1 MTHAAEAT
9 DTLLTAGVWV
19 VGAAALALSVSMMA
33 SAFGEAKEVVDR
45 RADAERQQA
54 KKAEDAEAA
63 RKQKIKD
70 MFERL

>member
-1 MTHAAEAT
+1 VA
-9 DTLLTAGVWV
+9 
-19 VGAAALALSVSMMA
+19 GAATLAFSVSMMA

-45 RADAERQQA
+45 RADAERKEAQ
-54 KKAEDAEAA
+54 KAVDAEAA

>member
-1 MTHAAEAT
+1 
-9 DTLLTAGVWV
+9 
-19 VGAAALALSVSMMA
+19 MMA